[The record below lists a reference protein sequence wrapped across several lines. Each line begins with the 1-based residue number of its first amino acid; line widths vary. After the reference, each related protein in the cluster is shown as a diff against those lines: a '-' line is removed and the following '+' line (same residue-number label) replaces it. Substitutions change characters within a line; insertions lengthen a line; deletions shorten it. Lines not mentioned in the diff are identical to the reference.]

1 MFIIA
6 SGCADV
12 FEVMGDGAE
21 IKMDE
26 LDPGQPVGI
35 MAILT
40 GSSQKTVIRAAVET
54 AAWEISSDALH
65 AIFERRPI
73 AMEHIAESVSKWQAE
88 EYNILAGRKLS
99 RAQEAKIIN
108 KRQISL
114 SKRISSFFVQRKPEE
129 SNVEYT
135 DY

>member
-1 MFIIA
+1 
-6 SGCADV
+6 
-12 FEVMGDGAE
+12 
-21 IKMDE
+21 
-26 LDPGQPVGI
+26 
-35 MAILT
+35 
-40 GSSQKTVIRAAVET
+40 
-54 AAWEISSDALH
+54 
-65 AIFERRPI
+65 
-73 AMEHIAESVSKWQAE
+73 MEHIAESVSKWQAE
-88 EYNILAGRKLS
+88 EYNTLADRKLS